1 MSRRFMLTRYAVA
14 VVVATISVSGIP
26 GHSREISESS
36 LDSTASSTLQWPI
49 RNAVESQPFAGT
61 DGGQKGRFHTGS
73 DIVPSPSVYL
83 FNGNTADESNYS
95 VEVFP
100 AASGMVVMAQEMPAP
115 GTPGF
120 ASWCKTEQPDPA
132 TARPGSGCRDHGLGS
147 VVILWH
153 PDLRLFTLYGHLD
166 SLSAAVK
173 QAVGKS
179 IDSGVSIGKMGHSG
193 SGIRR
198 RWNGTDDFRPHVH
211 FEVKYNGVLASWA
224 NDESCDSQCWGYS
237 PKNPAFYGWLN
248 P

>member
-132 TARPGSGCRDHGLGS
+132 TASTWQWMSRPWVGLGR
-147 VVILWH
+147 H
-153 PDLRLFTLYGHLD
+153 PV
-166 SLSAAVK
+166 A
-173 QAVGKS
+173 
-179 IDSGVSIGKMGHSG
+179 SG
-193 SGIRR
+193 SAVVHAVWASRLAERSGQAGRWKIDRLWR
-198 RWNGTDDFRPHVH
+198 LDRENGSLGKRDQKAMEWNG
-211 FEVKYNGVLASWA
+211 
-224 NDESCDSQCWGYS
+224 
-237 PKNPAFYGWLN
+237 
-248 P
+248 